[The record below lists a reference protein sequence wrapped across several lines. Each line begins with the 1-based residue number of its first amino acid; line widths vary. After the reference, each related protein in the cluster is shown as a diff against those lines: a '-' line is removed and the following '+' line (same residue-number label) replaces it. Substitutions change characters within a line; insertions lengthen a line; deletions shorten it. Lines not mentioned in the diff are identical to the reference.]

1 MIKTCHLTKHY
12 DQLVALSDLN
22 LDIPWGQLYGFL
34 GPNGAGKTTTIKL
47 LCGLLRPT
55 QGTVFVGDMDIQKNP
70 MEAKRQIGYIPD
82 SPYLYEKLTAWE
94 FLHFV
99 GRLYGMSK
107 SQIDSK
113 GDEYME
119 RLGIAEW
126 KHRLVQDFSH
136 GMRQRVVF
144 SAAFLHDPRVLVVD
158 EPMVGL
164 DPQSA
169 RIVKNLFRNLAR
181 EGGTVFVSTHTLSL
195 AEELCDRI
203 GIIQGGCMVA
213 EGTVDELKGRTDVQ
227 GALEDIFLELTKEEK
242 AVHPPVFS

>member
-1 MIKTCHLTKHY
+1 MIKTAGLTKYY

-55 QGTVFVGDMDIQKNP
+55 RGTILVGDLEVSKHPI
-70 MEAKRQIGYIPD
+70 EAKQQIGYIPD

-99 GRLYGMSK
+99 GKLYGMSK
-107 SQIDSK
+107 AQINTEAK
-113 GDEYME
+113 IWLE
-119 RLGIAEW
+119 RLGIIEW
-126 KHRLVQDFSH
+126 KNRLVEDFSH

-144 SAAFLHDPRVLVVD
+144 ASAFLHAPRVLIVD

-164 DPQSA
+164 DPQSV
-169 RIVKNLFRNLAR
+169 RIVKDLFRDMTR
-181 EGGTVFVSTHTLSL
+181 KGGTVFVSTHTLSL

-203 GIIQGGCMVA
+203 GIISNGALVL
-213 EGTVDELKGRTDVQ
+213 EGTVEELRQRTDIQ
-227 GALEDIFLELTKEEK
+227 GDLEEIFLKLTKEEG